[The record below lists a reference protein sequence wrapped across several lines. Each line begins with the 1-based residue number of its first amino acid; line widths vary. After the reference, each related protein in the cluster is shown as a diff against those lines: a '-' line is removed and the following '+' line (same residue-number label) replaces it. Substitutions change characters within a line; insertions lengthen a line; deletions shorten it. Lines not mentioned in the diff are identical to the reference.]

1 MVDAGD
7 SMGDGPGNTNS
18 GDGGNLHNFSCDSI
32 DGYCI
37 KSNGHRSNDRING
50 GHHVIGSRA
59 VD

>member
-1 MVDAGD
+1 
-7 SMGDGPGNTNS
+7 MGDGPGNTNN
-18 GDGGNLHNFSCDSI
+18 GYGGHLHNFSCGSI

-50 GHHVIGSRA
+50 GHHVVGSRA